1 MNWRHQQSHAWVPPL
16 EVAAAY
22 ADADMALLYSSR
34 TEATT
39 GNYSFLLLEPLQC
52 MNGASWNDLPAI
64 PADATANLPYYVGYL
79 GYGMREQVAR
89 GEPSIIDLPD
99 FQLIR
104 YGRLLRFDH
113 AAQVID
119 EFVMGDVAQAPSS
132 RALARRSI
140 LATQKEDGL
149 PRRPQ
154 KPPRN
159 DEATNAPTIKTNSLD
174 SNFTRASYESTVAQ
188 TIEHIHAGDFYQA
201 NITRKFYGEFETTPD
216 YFSLFAR
223 LCELSPAPY
232 SAYIRHG
239 HTAIISSSPE
249 CFLSIDAAGVI
260 TSRPIKGSAARHA
273 DGVMDAQVR
282 EALAASP
289 KNLAE
294 NLMIVDLMRH
304 DLAQVS
310 DVGSVRVREQSR
322 LYSYQTIHH
331 LVSTVT
337 AQKLSDISSYDIA
350 RACFA
355 PGSMTGAPKIAAMQ
369 WCAAQERI
377 ERGVYSGALGW
388 FGGGNTCD
396 LSVVIRTLICQGHRF
411 EFQVGGGIVA
421 DSIPADEW
429 RETLVKARA
438 IAHLLDIQTADME
451 C

>member
-1 MNWRHQQSHAWVPPL
+1 MNWRHHQSHAWVPPL
-16 EVAAAY
+16 DVAATY
-22 ADADMALLYSSR
+22 GNADMALLYSSR
-34 TEATT
+34 SEATT

-52 MNGASWNDLPAI
+52 VNGTKWNDLPPI
-64 PADATANLPYYVGYL
+64 PADAAPNLPYYVGYL
-79 GYGMREQVAR
+79 GYGMREDVAR

-104 YGRLLRFDH
+104 YGRLLRFNH
-113 AAQVID
+113 VAKMID
-119 EFVMGDVAQAPSS
+119 EFVMGDASFPP
-132 RALARRSI
+132 L
-140 LATQKEDGL
+140 L
-149 PRRPQ
+149 PPISQ
-154 KPPRN
+154 P
-159 DEATNAPTIKTNSLD
+159 KTSNGQTKSVH
-174 SNFTRASYESTVAQ
+174 SNFTRAEYEAIVAD
-188 TIEHIHAGDFYQA
+188 TIERIHAGDFYQA
-201 NITRKFYGEFETTPD
+201 NITRKFYGEFTEATD
-216 YFSLFAR
+216 YFSLFAQ
-223 LCELSPAPY
+223 LCSLSPAPY

-239 HTAIISSSPE
+239 DTAIISSSPE

-260 TSRPIKGSAARHA
+260 ISRPIKGSAARHA
-273 DGVMDAQVR
+273 DATTDAAVR
-282 EALAASP
+282 DALAASP

-310 DVGSVRVREQSR
+310 EVGSVCVREQSG

-337 AQKLSDISSYDIA
+337 AQKSTGLSAYDVA

-355 PGSMTGAPKIAAMQ
+355 PGSMTGAPKISAMQ
-369 WCAAQERI
+369 WCAAQERL

-396 LSVVIRTLICQGHRF
+396 LSVVIRTLICQGNRF

-429 RETLVKARA
+429 RETLAKARA
-438 IAHLLDIQTADME
+438 ISQLLGVDIDRLE
-451 C
+451 